1 MSKKN
6 LEHLEGLEKKELT
19 NEKVAGVIVDGIM
32 RHYDTNLHKFDVLAV
47 KASLLMFIYTVCM
60 PRSAV
65 ELLKGTLDLLAKGL
79 TNLPQFVLHL
89 REMKVTTSKLSTR
102 SKKVSRLVMF
112 RIIAQGG
119 VLMEQFLIAKFI
131 SIT

>member
-32 RHYDTNLHKFDVLAV
+32 KHYDTNLHKFDVLAV

-60 PRSAV
+60 PKSAV

-79 TNLPQFVLHL
+79 NDLPEFVRHL
-89 REMKVTTSKLSTR
+89 RQMKSTTTKLSAR
-102 SKKVSRLVMF
+102 SKKVSRYY
-112 RIIAQGG
+112 RYN
-119 VLMEQFLIAKFI
+119 
-131 SIT
+131 SIFFVTSFEGHSHFSM